1 MSADNERIDNM
12 LRGYYTAAN
21 GIINEQRIL
30 NVITNNM
37 ANVKTA
43 GYKTDTA
50 IPTTFAEE
58 MILINGKSNANTGTI
73 RYRTLDMTYSS
84 LEQGS
89 FENTGSRL
97 DMALIGN
104 VYFNIES
111 RKTGETL
118 LTRNGQFSIDA
129 EGYLA
134 LGSSGRILDENGEPI
149 QLGTADFT
157 VSKYGTVTTD
167 DGRTFN
173 LGLTYIAANTD
184 VEKVDDNMF
193 RTYDNA
199 AVGNIPAG
207 EEYEVRQGSYE
218 RSNVDI
224 ADETIKAMDAQNVF
238 TACSTALKI
247 INSVNQIANDL
258 AKI

>member
-1 MSADNERIDNM
+1 M

-43 GYKTDTA
+43 GYKNETA

-58 MILINGKSNANTGTI
+58 LLLINGEHSQTGTI
-73 RYRTLDMTYSS
+73 RYRTLEETFTN

-89 FENTGSRL
+89 FEDTGSRL
-97 DMALIGN
+97 DVALIGN
-104 VYFNIES
+104 IYFNIEN

-118 LTRNGQFSIDA
+118 LTRNGQFSLDA

-134 LGSSGRILDENGEPI
+134 LGPSGRILDINGNPI

-157 VSKYGTVTTD
+157 VSRDGVITTD
-167 DGRTFN
+167 DGRTFT
-173 LGLTYIAANTD
+173 LGLTYLEPDTAI
-184 VEKVDDNMF
+184 ERVDDNMF
-193 RTYDNA
+193 RPYENFET
-199 AVGNIPAG
+199 GNIPAG
-207 EEYEVRQGSYE
+207 EKYQVRQGSYE

-224 ADETIKAMDAQNVF
+224 AEEMVKAMDSQNVF

-247 INSVNQIANDL
+247 INSVNQIAANDL

>member
-1 MSADNERIDNM
+1 M

-30 NVITNNM
+30 NIITNNM

-43 GYKTDTA
+43 GYKNETA

-58 MILINGKSNANTGTI
+58 LLLINGKHSQTGTI
-73 RYRTLDMTYSS
+73 RYRTLEETFTN

-89 FENTGSRL
+89 FEDTGSRL
-97 DMALIGN
+97 DVALIGN
-104 VYFNIES
+104 VYFNIEN

-118 LTRNGQFSIDA
+118 LTRNGQFSLDA

-134 LGSSGRILDENGEPI
+134 LGPSGRILDINGNPI
-149 QLGTADFT
+149 QLGTADIT
-157 VSKYGTVTTD
+157 VSRDGIITTD
-167 DGRTFN
+167 DGRTFT
-173 LGLTYIAANTD
+173 LGLTYLEPDTAI
-184 VEKVDDNMF
+184 ERVDDNMF
-193 RTYDNA
+193 RPYDGFET
-199 AVGNIPAG
+199 GNIPAG
-207 EEYEVRQGSYE
+207 EKYRVRQGSYE
-218 RSNVDI
+218 RSNVDV
-224 ADETIKAMDAQNVF
+224 AEEMVKAMDSQNVF

-247 INSVNQIANDL
+247 INSVNQIAANDL

>member
-1 MSADNERIDNM
+1 M

-30 NVITNNM
+30 EVVTNNM

-43 GYKTDTA
+43 GYKNETA
-50 IPTTFAEE
+50 IPTTFAEQLL
-58 MILINGKSNANTGTI
+58 LINGEHSETGTI
-73 RYRTLDMTYSS
+73 RYRTLDETYTN

-89 FENTGSRL
+89 FEETGSRL
-97 DMALIGN
+97 DIALIGN
-104 VYFNIES
+104 VYFNIEN

-118 LTRNGQFSIDA
+118 LTRNGQFSLDS

-134 LGSSGRILDENGEPI
+134 LGSSGRILDENGDYI

-157 VSKYGTVTTD
+157 VSRDGVITTD
-167 DGRTFN
+167 DGRTYT
-173 LGLTYIAANTD
+173 LGLTYLEEGTEI
-184 VEKVDDNMF
+184 ERVDDNMF
-193 RTYDNA
+193 RTYDDFET
-199 AVGNIPAG
+199 GNIPAG
-207 EEYEVRQGSYE
+207 ADYQVRQGSYE

-224 ADETIKAMDAQNVF
+224 AEEMVKAMDSQNVF

-247 INSVNQIANDL
+247 INSVNQIAANDL

>member
-1 MSADNERIDNM
+1 M

-30 NVITNNM
+30 NVVTNNM

-43 GYKTDTA
+43 GYKDETA
-50 IPTTFAEE
+50 IPTTFAEQ
-58 MILINGKSNANTGTI
+58 MLLINGESSETGTI
-73 RYRTLDMTYSS
+73 RYRTLQETFTN

-89 FENTGSRL
+89 FEETGSRL
-97 DMALIGN
+97 DVALIGDI
-104 VYFNIES
+104 YFNIEN

-118 LTRNGQFSIDA
+118 LTRNGQFSLDA

-134 LGSSGRILDENGEPI
+134 LGSSGRLLDEDGNYI
-149 QLGTADFT
+149 QLGTADIT
-157 VSKYGTVTTD
+157 ISKTGLITTD
-167 DGRTFN
+167 DGRTFQ
-173 LGLTYIAANTD
+173 LGLTYLDPSTEI
-184 VEKVDDNMF
+184 ERVDDNMF
-193 RTYDNA
+193 RPYEDFDT
-199 AVGNIPAG
+199 GNIPDG
-207 EEYEVRQGSYE
+207 TKYEVRQGSYE

-224 ADETIKAMDAQNVF
+224 AEEMVKAMDSQNIF

-247 INSVNQIANDL
+247 INSVNQIAANDL